1 MSLQLSQL
9 PIPKHP
15 FLQSHQTPSP
25 QGFSLHH
32 MGDLRANG
40 EDTENADQEETATQ
54 RDTGGLVGRLGD
66 AVLVQDL
73 LLMTEIL

>member
-1 MSLQLSQL
+1 
-9 PIPKHP
+9 
-15 FLQSHQTPSP
+15 
-25 QGFSLHH
+25 

-54 RDTGGLVGRLGD
+54 RDMGGLVGRLGD